1 VRVNP
6 DYQGRS
12 QPADL
17 RFPERAG
24 HALGSLSLSPSGCML
39 RLHRR
44 PVRMRVVQL
53 LGTVDPLLYSKN
65 VNPYRRLLPDRPGP
79 ATLC

>member
-1 VRVNP
+1 MRVNP

-17 RFPERAG
+17 RFPEQAG

-39 RLHRR
+39 SLHRR

-53 LGTVDPLLYSKN
+53 LGTVDPFML
-65 VNPYRRLLPDRPGP
+65 
-79 ATLC
+79 